1 MIVLKFRGKINKS
14 LGFFCVCVVNDSV
27 LEISFLSYYYL
38 LSNINKT
45 AFILGLKLRILYLY
59 KENMNV
65 FKVK

>member
-1 MIVLKFRGKINKS
+1 M
-14 LGFFCVCVVNDSV
+14 CVVNDSV

-45 AFILGLKLRILYLY
+45 TFILGLKLRILYLY